1 MDGQS
6 SNLGK
11 AQPVNR
17 FLVFAVY
24 FMGALIIL
32 LFLGL
37 IGGII
42 CRVKNRV
49 VVPEGT
55 GLVVL
60 GLPTSSQVREA
71 ILTGDKPRLDYGHG
85 SFHRRG
91 EHAEGFV
98 AGEGDFSLTLCTLYT
113 API

>member
-1 MDGQS
+1 MDDQN
-6 SNLGK
+6 SNLGE
-11 AQPVNR
+11 APPVNR

-42 CRVKNRV
+42 YKIKNRV

-55 GLVVL
+55 GLVEL
-60 GLPTSSQVREA
+60 GLPATSQVREA
-71 ILTGDKPRLDYGHG
+71 TLTGDK
-85 SFHRRG
+85 
-91 EHAEGFV
+91 
-98 AGEGDFSLTLCTLYT
+98 LTINTGTEVFIVEVSTRKVLLRVKATS
-113 API
+113 P